1 MACTFSLEYPMNIMW
16 GLDDTHMREWL
27 VRGGD
32 VDSICSACKLP
43 WKWITSL

>member
-1 MACTFSLEYPMNIMW
+1 MYGFSRVSMNIMW
-16 GLDDTHMREWL
+16 GLDDTRMREWL

-32 VDSICSACKLP
+32 VDSICSACKKLP